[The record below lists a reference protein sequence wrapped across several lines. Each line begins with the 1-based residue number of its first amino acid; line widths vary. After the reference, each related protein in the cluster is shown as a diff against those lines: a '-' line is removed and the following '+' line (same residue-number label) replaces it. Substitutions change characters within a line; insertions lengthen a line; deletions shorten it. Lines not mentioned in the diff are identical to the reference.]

1 MKAGHAG
8 PKTADK
14 QHSDMQIKTTYKIH
28 TYKNMII
35 FNHGGHSGKQDTAVI
50 LGSSYNYCRHKNKLK
65 NVYKS

>member
-8 PKTADK
+8 PKTVDK

-35 FNHGGHSGKQDTAVI
+35 FNHGGHSGKQDTQSNFEQLFLVQAIITVVTKT
-50 LGSSYNYCRHKNKLK
+50 N
-65 NVYKS
+65 